1 VIEASALRLA
11 DDYWAFHRSTAQL
24 WNVDRGDVDQIEQ
37 WEDFS
42 PAGTAD
48 RLGRL
53 DEFARRAEDLQRAIL
68 PDRDRQLVAS
78 VGFSARSSAAI
89 LPYAR
94 DMTLVAGALNMA
106 AFFTVMVPAYG
117 LTTRE
122 HGHGYLRKLRGIP
135 SFIDSWIAGLQDGI
149 SKGRCAPARGIRS
162 AIADL
167 DAMLSSEASDDPLVR
182 HAPPVEM
189 SEREVEGWRAEIVDC
204 VDQLVRPALVR
215 LRHHLQNSA
224 LPAARS
230 DEQPG
235 ICHLDGGSDDYHGL
249 LNAATSTELTPEGV
263 HQIGRD
269 QLAGLDDEYR
279 VLGAAALGIGDPAE
293 QRARLRD
300 DPSFRYA
307 SSAEVITDAV
317 AACSRASAA
326 APGWFTRVPVALCSA
341 VAVDAGPLAYYT
353 APSPDGARGGT
364 YFCNTADPTMWT
376 RFSLEA
382 NAFHESVP
390 GHHLQLALAQELGL
404 HPILGELEVTSY
416 SEGWGL
422 YAERLA
428 DEMALYS
435 GPLQRVGMLTLDSLR
450 AARLV
455 VDTGLHAFGWTR
467 DDAITFLAANTSLAH
482 ANAAREV
489 DRYIAD
495 PAQATSYM
503 IGRLEIERLR
513 THATSRLGH
522 RFSLAEF
529 HNAVLG
535 NGMLPLTELRTT
547 IEKWID
553 GTSPL

>member
-1 VIEASALRLA
+1 MIETSALRLA

-37 WEDFS
+37 WENFS
-42 PAGTAD
+42 PVATAD

-68 PDRDRQLVAS
+68 PDGDRLLVAS

-94 DMTLVAGALNMA
+94 DITLVAGAINMA

-122 HGHGYLRKLRGIP
+122 HGHGYLRKLRAVP
-135 SFIDSWIAGLQDGI
+135 SFVDSWITGLEDGI
-149 SKGRCAPARGIRS
+149 SKGRCATGRGIRS

-167 DAMLSSEASDDPLVR
+167 DAMLSSDASDDPLVR
-182 HAPPVEM
+182 QSPPVEM
-189 SEREVEGWRAEIVDC
+189 SEREVEGWRADIVDC
-204 VDQLVRPALVR
+204 VDQLVRPALIR
-215 LRHHLQNSA
+215 LRHHLHNSA

-235 ICHLDGGSDDYHGL
+235 ICHIDGGGDDYHGL
-249 LNAATSTELTPEGV
+249 LHAATSTDLTPEAV
-263 HQIGRD
+263 HEIGRD
-269 QLAGLDDEYR
+269 QLARLDDEYR
-279 VLGAAALGIGDPAE
+279 VLGAAALGVDDPAE

-300 DPSFRYA
+300 DPSLRYV
-307 SSAEVITDAV
+307 SSADVITDAA
-317 AACSRASAA
+317 AACSRAHAA
-326 APGWFTRVPVALCSA
+326 APGWFTRLPVALCSP

-364 YFCNTADPTMWT
+364 LFCNTSDPTMWT
-376 RFSLEA
+376 SFSLEA
-382 NAFHESVP
+382 GTFHESVP
-390 GHHLQLALAQELGL
+390 GHHVQLALAQELGL

-416 SEGWGL
+416 SEGWAL

-428 DEMALYS
+428 DEMSLYS

-467 DDAITFLAANTSLAH
+467 DDAIAFLASNTSLVH

-503 IGRLEIERLR
+503 IGRLEIERMR
-513 THATSRLGH
+513 THATARLGH
-522 RFSLAEF
+522 RFSLPEF
-529 HNAVLG
+529 HAAVLG
-535 NGMLPLTELRTT
+535 TGMVPLTELAKI
-547 IEKWID
+547 IETWIE
-553 GTSPL
+553 